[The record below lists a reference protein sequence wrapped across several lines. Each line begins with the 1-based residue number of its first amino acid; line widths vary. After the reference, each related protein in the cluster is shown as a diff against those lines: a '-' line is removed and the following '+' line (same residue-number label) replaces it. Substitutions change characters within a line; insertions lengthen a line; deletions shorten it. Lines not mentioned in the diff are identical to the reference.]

1 MLKALCRKG
10 PVRLPVRT
18 GYIDLHKPRL
28 MQPDDFHRDYRT
40 GIHRNKVTVFIFF
53 GKHYSCNDLLN
64 NQTAKRLYLVSRI
77 ISENDAKSKNALKQ
91 WSITRSDTDR
101 KQKEE
106 VEKLFT
112 ASFSKVKGGVKA
124 SSLGLGEQLLK
135 NGKIKLVTETQKQV
149 IEAVMNG
156 QNVFLSGKKGDGKS
170 LSFILPIVQK
180 VLKQKSESGSIF
192 DNSPQ
197 AVIVVPSEESGR
209 QILQEIIKIAYLT
222 NLKPVLDFENSSEG
236 N

>member
-1 MLKALCRKG
+1 MFK
-10 PVRLPVRT
+10 
-18 GYIDLHKPRL
+18 
-28 MQPDDFHRDYRT
+28 
-40 GIHRNKVTVFIFF
+40 
-53 GKHYSCNDLLN
+53 
-64 NQTAKRLYLVSRI
+64 NQTAKRMYLLSRL

-101 KQKEE
+101 RQKEE
-106 VEKLFT
+106 VEKLFMT
-112 ASFSKVKGGVKA
+112 SFSKVKGSVKA
-124 SSLGLGEQLLK
+124 SSLGLGEKLLE

-170 LSFILPIVQK
+170 LSFILPILHK
-180 VLKQKSESGSIF
+180 VLEQKSESGSIF
-192 DNSPQ
+192 DNNPK

-222 NLKPVLDFENSSEG
+222 NLKPVLDFEKSSDG
-236 N
+236 KSFSIDDI